1 VKQKKVVRKLIENG
15 GNLRKAVRESGY
27 SEAYA
32 HSQKITKTKTWADL
46 LEEFLPDEALQQ
58 KHKEL
63 LNAKKLLKV
72 KGIPV
77 SGMYEEDS
85 DVQSKALDMAYKLK
99 GKYAPEKTLT
109 ISPYDDLSPEEL
121 DAEIAKIEK
130 QLNVKKK

>member
-1 VKQKKVVRKLIENG
+1 
-15 GNLRKAVRESGY
+15 
-27 SEAYA
+27 
-32 HSQKITKTKTWADL
+32 L